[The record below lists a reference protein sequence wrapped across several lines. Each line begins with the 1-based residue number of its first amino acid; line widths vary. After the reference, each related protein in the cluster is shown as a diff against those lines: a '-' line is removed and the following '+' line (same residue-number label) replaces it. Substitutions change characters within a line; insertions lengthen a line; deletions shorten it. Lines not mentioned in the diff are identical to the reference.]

1 MPLNFETRSFL
12 KMESSQ
18 TWPAGLT
25 TSSTAATFAQPA
37 AIPLTAAQK
46 LLLPLGVVV
55 FDWLFWRECGGVNML
70 VFTIL
75 IVAAQLLRLPRYAAA
90 RRSRYCWLLV
100 GGSLFSGAMMAVYG
114 SNVAALACVVSVLLL
129 LGYINQPHL
138 KLVLYALLT
147 GFSSVV
153 QAGPRVL
160 LGLRAPR
167 NSSAGLRRGGFYG
180 RLLLLPLAVLGAF
193 HLLFAVANPRY
204 QALSSRVLET
214 LGDFL
219 ALLLPEVSL
228 PHVVFLILGFLV
240 VAGAVVLV
248 PVHLYADYESG
259 FGEFIER
266 QRDRVASF
274 AVRQPNFRLN
284 TARALDLRKEFVAA
298 AAVFAL
304 VNLLLLVVNLID
316 IKWLWFGFVPQPGFD
331 LTQFVHEGTYVLI
344 FSILLAMGIVLW
356 FFPSQPQFL
365 RAGAA
370 VAARG
375 RHGVGA
381 AKRRTGGFGGAAQL
395 LLHPALRLGLQAH
408 WGVLFLAAG
417 ILRAGHGAAQNMA
430 AALGLRPGAAQLAGH
445 LRGAAAASGR
455 QLGSVDCPIQPPA
468 PLSQHRHRLS
478 TEHARPG
485 AAHAGG
491 PARRSQPG
499 ASPHHRGPL
508 RLGCNRLRG
517 RGASPAR
524 CRREGVAA
532 ELPGP
537 SQLAGPALGRLAG
550 LSKAA
555 ENQAAAV
562 SPSSETFAA

>member
-1 MPLNFETRSFL
+1 
-12 KMESSQ
+12 MESSQ

-228 PHVVFLILGFLV
+228 PHAVFLILGFLV

-356 FFPSQPQFL
+356 FFRRNLNFYAPGLPWL
-365 RAGAA
+365 R
-370 VAARG
+370 
-375 RHGVGA
+375 
-381 AKRRTGGFGGAAQL
+381 GGATVWVLQNAVLAVSVGLRNYYYIRHCGLAYKRIGVCFFL
-395 LLHPALRLGLQAH
+395 LLVFFGLGTVLLKIWQRRSAYALVRLNSLATYA
-408 WGVLFLAAG
+408 VLLLLAAG
-417 ILRAGHGAAQNMA
+417 NWEVWIAQYNLQPRFRSIDIGFLLNMPGRVLPTLVAQRAVLNQVPHLTTEAHYGLAVTVSAVEAQ
-430 AALGLRPGAAQLAGH
+430 AQLDAAVREWLLSYQAQANWQGQRWADWQAYQK
-445 LRGAAAASGR
+445 LRK
-455 QLGSVDCPIQPPA
+455 
-468 PLSQHRHRLS
+468 
-478 TEHARPG
+478 T
-485 AAHAGG
+485 
-491 PARRSQPG
+491 RSQ
-499 ASPHHRGPL
+499 
-508 RLGCNRLRG
+508 
-517 RGASPAR
+517 
-524 CRREGVAA
+524 
-532 ELPGP
+532 
-537 SQLAGPALGRLAG
+537 Q
-550 LSKAA
+550 
-555 ENQAAAV
+555 
-562 SPSSETFAA
+562 